1 MVYGTPF
8 EQLEDEAKSAVSKKP
23 KGIQDEIVTDERGR
37 RRFHGAFTGGFSA
50 GYFNTA
56 GSRHGWVPQ
65 TFKSTRT
72 ERGERFEQ
80 MAEDFM
86 DEEDFGE
93 FGIASRKFRTKSD
106 FMDTLAAPGE
116 ERLLAWERAG
126 TSTNNFVGN
135 EGSMANKLN
144 SLLRPVN
151 DSIGIRILRKMG
163 WRPGKGVGAKMTRR
177 ALERQKLIDAESSGK
192 EAEFDEE
199 TVRDIEE
206 IIPTADFSPDDI
218 KPVEICQKEDVHGM
232 GYKPLQ
238 EIGVLSEKYG
248 RVTASLKKTNC
259 SGKGIRGQ
267 AFGVGAFEEDDEDI
281 YTNYDLTQYDFEV
294 GSTQSTQLNVPKFDS
309 TFIPSSSS
317 MQGKNSFKSQ
327 KFFVA
332 DTPPPGWRPSTNR
345 TKSLLFSGR
354 KEISKKLPEA
364 VAKLGYQLTPV
375 QRAKLLGGRDHS
387 VMEMLSNEQRAKLKI
402 NNFAISD
409 DSKNDNREHHSKH
422 TNDRHRMHHGLT
434 AQPFEEEPLK
444 AHRFRQYVNYLK
456 RGIPFIQPPEMTLL
470 QWESEKADFEEALP
484 SELRALLKD
493 VQERQKPLARLD
505 FARPIAEH
513 LKNRFALESGVDKED
528 YEKQIKHES
537 SIKSNPQL
545 EAVGSNQFGTAT
557 RQLHEWHPAPDL
569 CKRFN
574 VSNPYPDSQILGVP
588 GLSGQRYGGQK
599 DYSSEYSLIELAGN
613 LGGKSSTDGQH
624 RRHPSRFDQTSGN
637 EQQHQSIPLIKNEVK
652 ETTEKK
658 INSQKKI
665 EFAPIVLLTAIFG
678 DDDIEDDETQNEDED
693 EEDEEALIHLPKKKQ
708 EKEIKKEDEQ
718 KQERPI
724 ISKESIITILDIVE
738 DDNVYGPAMPPTD
751 FLEEKCNQENNFQLE
766 IKNGSSG
773 NDIIT
778 IESGID
784 EDNSDYSDDS
794 SDSEE
799 EERRKRK
806 KEKKRKKKM
815 KKKEK
820 KLERK
825 KRTS

>member
-1 MVYGTPF
+1 M
-8 EQLEDEAKSAVSKKP
+8 ELLLE
-23 KGIQDEIVTDERGR
+23 
-37 RRFHGAFTGGFSA
+37 AFLLDILILL
-50 GYFNTA
+50 
-56 GSRHGWVPQ
+56 GWVPQ

-72 ERGERFEQ
+72 ERGERLEQ

-116 ERLLAWERAG
+116 ERLFAWERAG
-126 TSTNNFVGN
+126 TSTSNFVGN
-135 EGSMANKLN
+135 EGSLANKLN

-177 ALERQKLIDAESSGK
+177 ALERQKLIDAKNSGK

-206 IIPTADFSPDDI
+206 IIPTAEFSPDDI
-218 KPVEICQKEDVHGM
+218 KPLEICQKEDVHGM

-248 RVTASLKKTNC
+248 RVTASLKKTKC

-309 TFIPSSSS
+309 TFIPSSST
-317 MQGKNSFKSQ
+317 MQGKNSLKSQ

-364 VAKLGYQLTPV
+364 IAKIGNQLTPF
-375 QRAKLLGGRDHS
+375 QRAKLLGERDHS

-402 NNFAISD
+402 NNFVISD
-409 DSKNDNREHHSKH
+409 GSKNDNREHHSKH
-422 TNDRHRMHHGLT
+422 IHDRHRMHHGLT

-444 AHRFRQYVNYLK
+444 AHRFRQYVSYLK

-484 SELRALLKD
+484 SELRVLLKD

-513 LKNRFALESGVDKED
+513 LKNRFARESGVDKED
-528 YEKQIKHES
+528 YEEQIKHES

-574 VSNPYPDSQILGVP
+574 ISNPYPDSQILGVP

-624 RRHPSRFDQTSGN
+624 RRHPSRFDQTSVN
-637 EQQHQSIPLIKNEVK
+637 EQPQSIPLIKNEVK
-652 ETTEKK
+652 ETTEE

-665 EFAPIVLLTAIFG
+665 EEFAPIVLLSAIFG
-678 DDDIEDDETQNEDED
+678 DDDIEDDEIQKEDED

-738 DDNVYGPAMPPTD
+738 DDNVYGPAMPPNE

-778 IESGID
+778 IESEID
-784 EDNSDYSDDS
+784 DDSEDSDDS
-794 SDSEE
+794 SDLEE
-799 EERRKRK
+799 EERRRRK

-820 KLERK
+820 KLEKKK
-825 KRTS
+825 KRLEKKKH